1 MKSNEILNFF
11 KENPVQYLST
21 IGLDGKPKVRP
32 FQFMLEEKGKLYFCT
47 CNKKRVFEE
56 IKENPYVEFCIMG
69 KNMNWLRTSGKVI
82 FVKELSIKKKIIE
95 SNRLVKEI
103 YKSYDNPIFE
113 VFYLEETNFFM
124 DYLTET
130 MEQESKF

>member
-1 MKSNEILNFF
+1 MKSEILKFF
-11 KENPVQYLST
+11 EENPVQYLAT

-56 IKENPYVEFCIMG
+56 MKENLYVEFCVMN
-69 KNMNWLRTSGKVI
+69 KNMDWLRTSGKVI
-82 FVKELSIKKKIIE
+82 FVEEDSMKKKIIE
-95 SNRLVKEI
+95 SNQLVKEI

-113 VFYLEETNFFM
+113 VFYLDEEKFSMNYM
-124 DYLTET
+124 ADIVK
-130 MEQESKF
+130 QESNF

>member
-1 MKSNEILNFF
+1 
-11 KENPVQYLST
+11 
-21 IGLDGKPKVRP
+21 
-32 FQFMLEEKGKLYFCT
+32 MLEEKGKLYFCT